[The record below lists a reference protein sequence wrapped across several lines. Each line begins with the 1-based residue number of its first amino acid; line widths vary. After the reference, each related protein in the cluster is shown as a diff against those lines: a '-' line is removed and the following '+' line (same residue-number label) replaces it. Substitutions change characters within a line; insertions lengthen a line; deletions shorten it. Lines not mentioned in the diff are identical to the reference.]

1 MELADVLRKIEQAN
15 DEEINDIIEA
25 VIHRYQI
32 CYPGWEVLFLS
43 VPKCDGEE
51 RKKQAD
57 ELSEMLNK
65 YDRQTLEEQ

>member
-43 VPKCDGEE
+43 LPKYDGEE

-57 ELSEMLNK
+57 ELSAVVRKWM
-65 YDRQTLEEQ
+65 

>member
-43 VPKCDGEE
+43 MPKCDGEE

-57 ELSEMLNK
+57 ELIAFVRKWM
-65 YDRQTLEEQ
+65 